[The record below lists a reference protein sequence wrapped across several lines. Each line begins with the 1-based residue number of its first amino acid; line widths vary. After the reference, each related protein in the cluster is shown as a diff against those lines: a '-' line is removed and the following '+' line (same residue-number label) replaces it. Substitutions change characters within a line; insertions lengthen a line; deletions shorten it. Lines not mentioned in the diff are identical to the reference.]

1 MSLQQ
6 SAGPGPRTRRA
17 DGDNTSALSGPR
29 VREPTLAAHSR
40 AAAGDLV
47 KGARSLHRITLSR
60 EENSVQDAQVRAVGL
75 EATT

>member
-47 KGARSLHRITLSR
+47 KGPEAWCTGLRYQEKKTACRI
-60 EENSVQDAQVRAVGL
+60 VPD
-75 EATT
+75 